1 MNVAFLPEAACNKVL
16 GRHSVSGVWG
26 HCCFLSCTVQLRN
39 DAWCW
44 EDDTVYGREEL
55 GKLERKSNMSLI
67 STHHCFVCPV
77 LSKVL
82 DSS

>member
-1 MNVAFLPEAACNKVL
+1 MNVAFLLEVACNKVL
-16 GRHSVSGVWG
+16 GRHSVSEVWG
-26 HCCFLSCTVQLRN
+26 HCTVQLRN

-44 EDDTVYGREEL
+44 EDDTVHGREEL

>member
-1 MNVAFLPEAACNKVL
+1 MGCGDIAVSSAAQCN
-16 GRHSVSGVWG
+16 SD
-26 HCCFLSCTVQLRN
+26 

-44 EDDTVYGREEL
+44 EDDTVHGREEL
-55 GKLERKSNMSLI
+55 GKLERKSNMNLI